1 MRCEIQS
8 FFITLHPMNNLSRH
22 IEYLLL
28 THNCVVVPQ
37 FGAFVVHES
46 NASRVESENLFFPP
60 SRMVRF
66 NPEVVED
73 DGLLVSLVRTV
84 HHCQTT
90 EAKRMVQGMV
100 LNLRQQLLADGQV
113 DFGSIGVFTQDEDGH
128 VCFEPCQAGATT
140 PSYFGL
146 DAFVMPKLTAIQRNE
161 KIAQKRKQTSR
172 DSQNN
177 TESHIIIHINRRA
190 LRYAVF
196 SAAAILICVLFAIP
210 IDFNPT
216 NSSQQASVLPTQPT
230 QTQQVV
236 IPDENVE
243 IEMTESDAVTAD
255 KEMVT
260 IESQEGGQEE
270 NIAVEKPNDFLIVL
284 ASDVTLKNAERYV
297 NDLKKRGFE
306 NAIIYNNGKMTR
318 VVLEGYATEEEA
330 SNHNIELH
338 RSSKEFTYSWV
349 MRR

>member
-1 MRCEIQS
+1 
-8 FFITLHPMNNLSRH
+8 MNNLSRH

-46 NASRVESENLFFPP
+46 SASRAESENLFFPP

-73 DGLLVSLVRTV
+73 DGLLVSVVRTV

-128 VCFEPCQAGATT
+128 VCFEPCQAGAIT
-140 PSYFGL
+140 PSYYGL

-161 KIAQKRKQTSR
+161 KIAQKRKLTNR

-210 IDFNPT
+210 IDFTPN
-216 NSSQQASVLPTQPT
+216 NLSQQASVLQTQPT
-230 QTQQVV
+230 QIQQIA
-236 IPDENVE
+236 IPDEGTEV
-243 IEMTESDAVTAD
+243 EMTVSDVETTD
-255 KEMVT
+255 KEMAA
-260 IESQEGGQEE
+260 IESQGSEQED
-270 NIAVEKPNDFLIVL
+270 NVAIEKPNDFIIVL
-284 ASDVTLKNAERYV
+284 ASDVTMKNAERYV
-297 NDLKKRGFE
+297 TDLKKRGFE
-306 NAIIYNNGKMTR
+306 NAIVYNNGKMTR

-330 SNHNIELH
+330 SSHNTELH